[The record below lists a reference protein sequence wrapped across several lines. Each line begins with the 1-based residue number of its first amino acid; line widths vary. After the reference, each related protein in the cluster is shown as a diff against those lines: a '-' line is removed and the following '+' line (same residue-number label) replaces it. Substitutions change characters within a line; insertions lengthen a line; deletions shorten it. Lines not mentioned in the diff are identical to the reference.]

1 MIGRMDVNDK
11 LGAIRLEE
19 VVANHLG
26 QLVRTLE
33 LGAVLDCQADEELHD
48 DAREEVWNVV
58 EIMLIIS
65 HENISLHDLIQ
76 PKRFIINLNVIA
88 RMKEDLLTNAVAS
101 HDQLR

>member
-58 EIMLIIS
+58 EIMLIVS

>member
-19 VVANHLG
+19 VVANHLC

-33 LGAVLDCQADEELHD
+33 FRLVLDCQADEELHD